1 MIRKKSIP
9 NLQSVPGSVYTSDYA
24 FCQRLDQTVTDLP
37 DNPTP
42 PDRSAAKA
50 EEVSDAK
57 NPVRAAIMM
66 LVREAGPDTTIDPCD
81 AARAV
86 SPQHWNKLL
95 KDIRAE
101 AVRLAQSGEITIY
114 RKGKPVDP
122 NDFKGVYR
130 LGLSR

>member
-1 MIRKKSIP
+1 
-9 NLQSVPGSVYTSDYA
+9 
-24 FCQRLDQTVTDLP
+24 VTDLP